1 MPWLIRSIVC
11 PVQTQKSYLFNHTI
25 SNNFQPK
32 TANYR
37 MFTRIKR
44 KTITALHFY
53 TSHLTKNC
61 QHCPYII
68 TFFIMLFHTL
78 MAPVFLKIPNTSSFT
93 NFILRLFMLSISTQQ
108 IVCEVLR
115 SQSYTTAFSFLFL
128 STAH

>member
-1 MPWLIRSIVC
+1 MPWLIRSIVF
-11 PVQTQKSYLFNHTI
+11 PVQTQNSYLFNHTI
-25 SNNFQPK
+25 SNTFQPK

-68 TFFIMLFHTL
+68 TFFHHVI
-78 MAPVFLKIPNTSSFT
+78 
-93 NFILRLFMLSISTQQ
+93 
-108 IVCEVLR
+108 
-115 SQSYTTAFSFLFL
+115 SYTHGSSLFKNPKYK
-128 STAH
+128 